1 MSLADTA
8 SIQGFPGIPS
18 PDNEFYQHTGVNACS
33 PDLNAHLHP
42 NDPGH
47 QNTCPPK
54 LQAVPRAPDLLDAMA
69 ATFRERNAVY
79 KDNWITCGQVF
90 QILFPDGVKVE
101 TQAQHEM
108 FGILYQIVGKLTRF
122 AGSGCTHADSIHD
135 LAVYSAIAEHLLHKH
150 GDAAKIGV

>member
-8 SIQGFPGIPS
+8 RIEGFPGIPS
-18 PDNEFYQHTGVNACS
+18 PDDSYYQRTHIATV
-33 PDLNAHLHP
+33 DE
-42 NDPGH
+42 
-47 QNTCPPK
+47 K
-54 LQAVPRAPDLLDAMA
+54 REVPRAPDLLDKMA

-90 QILFPDGVKVE
+90 QILFPDGVKIE

-135 LAVYSAIAEHLLHKH
+135 LAVYSAIAEHLLLKH